1 MGYSTTIQCVI
12 LSSLEGITIKWT
24 NKDKEN
30 ISSNNALVI
39 SNVVLELQNTEY
51 ACTAVVTTNPKNCS
65 TESSTITI
73 NIKGNELLSPP
84 FKFIQFFIIETY
96 ISSVTVKPY
105 ALIKDINSSVLL
117 NCTITLN
124 TVIGPNTSFITYYW
138 YRDNTNITSGS
149 TPLMISGEGT
159 SLVTTLNISSVAPFN
174 AGVYMCKASID
185 DANFSLSNTLQ
196 FCAQGE
202 Y

>member
-1 MGYSTTIQCVI
+1 MGYNATIQCVA

-39 SNVVLELQNTEY
+39 SNVVPELQKTEY

-73 NIKGNELLSPP
+73 NIKSNELLSSS

-96 ISSVTVKPY
+96 ISSVIVKPY
-105 ALIKDINSSVLL
+105 SLIKDINSSVLL

-124 TVIGPNTSFITYYW
+124 TVIGPNTSFITHYW

-159 SLVTTLNISSVAPFN
+159 SLITTLNISSVTPSDV
-174 AGVYMCKASID
+174 GLYECRASID
-185 DANFSLSNTLQ
+185 KNITQIRNTTHL
-196 FCAQGE
+196 CAKG
-202 Y
+202 